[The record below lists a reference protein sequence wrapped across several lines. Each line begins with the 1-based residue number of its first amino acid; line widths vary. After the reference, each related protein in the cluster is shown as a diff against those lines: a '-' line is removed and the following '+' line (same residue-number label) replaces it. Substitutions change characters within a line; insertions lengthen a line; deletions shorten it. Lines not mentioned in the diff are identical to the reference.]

1 MAIKTIPQDSAASPA
16 SGSPYSSM
24 STTSTSAEPVSTASG
39 AAVQATPQAAPAKAP
54 RAYVIG
60 MPIASAGLWMAV
72 LAPALVVLAIKV
84 SEITTPDTRAGALS
98 LVAGVGAMVAL
109 LANPFFGRLSDR
121 TTSRFGMRKPW
132 IVGGSLVGLAS
143 LFLLGSG
150 TDVATVLV
158 AWVVAQL
165 GFNAALAALVATL
178 PDQAAPAERGRLSGL
193 IGMTLPV
200 GLVAAAFFAQLFDN
214 ALQMAVVPGVV
225 GTAVAIAF
233 AFTFKDR
240 VLTEKPAPLNLKEI
254 LGSFYFN
261 PRTYP
266 GLGWAWLTKF
276 MVYIGYCAGLLYLPY
291 FFTDHLHVAETD
303 VTSLVFQATLVSSAG
318 TVATSLAGGWISD
331 RIGKRKGMVIASA
344 LIMMVGLIVIATSST
359 TDQVLVGQAIAGL
372 GLGCFGAVDVA
383 LIADLLPGSQSE
395 NAKTFGVFN
404 IAQALPQSLV
414 PAVAFPVIAFGGY
427 PALFLGGA
435 AVGIIGAV
443 LVIRIKGVN

>member
-1 MAIKTIPQDSAASPA
+1 VAVKTITEDSAGLPA
-16 SGSPYSSM
+16 GG
-24 STTSTSAEPVSTASG
+24 TSATTVSTATAG
-39 AAVQATPQAAPAKAP
+39 APTRTP

-84 SEITTPDTRAGALS
+84 SEITTPETRAGALS
-98 LVAGVGAMVAL
+98 LVAGVGALIAL

-143 LFLLGSG
+143 LVLLGS
-150 TDVATVLV
+150 ATNVTGVLV
-158 AWVVAQL
+158 AWVIAQL
-165 GFNAALAALVATL
+165 SFNAALAALVATL
-178 PDQAAPAERGRLSGL
+178 PDQTAPAERGRLSGL

-200 GLVAAAFFAQLFDN
+200 GLVAAAYFAQLFDN
-214 ALQMAVVPGVV
+214 AFQMAVVPGVV
-225 GTAVAIAF
+225 GTAVTLAF

-254 LGSFYFN
+254 AGSFYFN

-266 GLGWAWLTKF
+266 GLGWAWFTKF
-276 MVYIGYCAGLLYLPY
+276 LVYIGYCAGLLYLPY
-291 FFTDHLHVAETD
+291 FFADHLHVAETA
-303 VTSLVFQATLVSSAG
+303 VPGLVFQATLVSSAG
-318 TVATSLAGGWISD
+318 TVVTSIAGGWISD
-331 RIGKRKGMVIASA
+331 RIGKRKAMVIASA
-344 LIMMVGLIVIATSST
+344 VIMMAGLIVIATSST
-359 TDQVLVGQAIAGL
+359 TDQVLVGQALAGL

-383 LIADLLPGSQSE
+383 LITDLLPGTNSE

-414 PAVAFPVIAFGGY
+414 PAIAFPVITFGGY
-427 PALFLGGA
+427 PALFIGGA
-435 AVGIIGAV
+435 VVGIIGAV
-443 LVIRIKGVN
+443 LVTRIKGVK

>member
-1 MAIKTIPQDSAASPA
+1 VAVTTNTEDSAGLTAPGTSSSIAVSSVPA
-16 SGSPYSSM
+16 PGIP
-24 STTSTSAEPVSTASG
+24 TKT
-39 AAVQATPQAAPAKAP
+39 P

-84 SEITTPDTRAGALS
+84 SEITTPETRAGALS
-98 LVAGVGAMVAL
+98 LVAGVGALIAL

-121 TTSRFGMRKPW
+121 TTFRFGMRKPW
-132 IVGGSLVGLAS
+132 IVGGSLVGMGS
-143 LFLLGSG
+143 LVLLGTA
-150 TDVATVLV
+150 TDVAGVMV
-158 AWVVAQL
+158 AWVLAQL
-165 GFNAALAALVATL
+165 SFNAALAALVATL
-178 PDQAAPAERGRLSGL
+178 PDQASPAERGRLSGL
-193 IGMTLPV
+193 IGMTLPI
-200 GLVAAAFFAQLFDN
+200 GLVAAAYFAQLFDN
-214 ALQMAVVPGVV
+214 AFQMAVVPGAV
-225 GTAVAIAF
+225 GTALAIAF

-254 LGSFYFN
+254 AGSFYFN

-266 GLGWAWLTKF
+266 GLAWAWFTKF
-276 MVYIGYCAGLLYLPY
+276 LVYIGYCAGLLYLPY
-291 FFTDHLHVAETD
+291 FFADHLHVAETD
-303 VTSLVFQATLVSSAG
+303 VASLVFQATLVSSLG
-318 TVATSLAGGWISD
+318 TVVTSLAGGWISD

-344 LIMMVGLIVIATSST
+344 IIMMAGLVVIATSST

-414 PAVAFPVIAFGGY
+414 PALAFPVITLGGY
-427 PALFLGGA
+427 PALFIGGA
-435 AVGIIGAV
+435 VVGIIGAV
-443 LVIRIKGVN
+443 LVTRIKGVK

>member
-1 MAIKTIPQDSAASPA
+1 MAVTTITEDSAGSPA
-16 SGSPYSSM
+16 GNPGN
-24 STTSTSAEPVSTASG
+24 TVSTAPAG
-39 AAVQATPQAAPAKAP
+39 APTRTP

-84 SEITTPDTRAGALS
+84 SEITTPETRAGALS
-98 LVAGVGAMVAL
+98 LVAGVGALIAL

-132 IVGGSLVGLAS
+132 IVGGSLIGLGS
-143 LFLLGSG
+143 LALLGS
-150 TDVATVLV
+150 ATNVTGVLV
-158 AWVVAQL
+158 AWVIAQL
-165 GFNAALAALVATL
+165 SFNAALSALVATL

-214 ALQMAVVPGVV
+214 AFQMAVVPGVV
-225 GTAVAIAF
+225 GTAVTLIF

-240 VLTEKPAPLNLKEI
+240 VLTEKPAPLSLKEI
-254 LGSFYFN
+254 AGSFYFN

-266 GLGWAWLTKF
+266 GLGWAWFTKF
-276 MVYIGYCAGLLYLPY
+276 LVYVGYCAGLLYLPY
-291 FFTDHLHVAETD
+291 FFADHLHVAETA
-303 VTSLVFQATLVSSAG
+303 VPALVFQATLVSSAG
-318 TVATSLAGGWISD
+318 TVVTSIAGGWLSD
-331 RIGKRKGMVIASA
+331 RIGKRKAMVIASA
-344 LIMMVGLIVIATSST
+344 IIMMAGLIVIATSST
-359 TDQVLVGQAIAGL
+359 TDQVLVGQALAGL

-414 PAVAFPVIAFGGY
+414 PAIAFPVITLGGY
-427 PALFLGGA
+427 PALFIGGA
-435 AVGIIGAV
+435 VVGIIGAV
-443 LVIRIKGVN
+443 LVTRIKGVK

>member
-1 MAIKTIPQDSAASPA
+1 MAVRTINQESAA
-16 SGSPYSSM
+16 
-24 STTSTSAEPVSTASG
+24 
-39 AAVQATPQAAPAKAP
+39 QAACQAPSSLDLSISKAP

-72 LAPALVVLAIKV
+72 LAPAIVVLAIKV

-98 LVAGVGAMVAL
+98 LVAGVGAVVAL

-132 IVGGSLVGLAS
+132 IIGGSLTGLIA
-143 LFLLGSG
+143 LFFLGS
-150 TDVATVLV
+150 ATGVPGVLV
-158 AWVVAQL
+158 AWIFAQL

-178 PDQAAPAERGRLSGL
+178 PDQAAPSERGRLSGL
-193 IGMTLPV
+193 IGMTLSV

-225 GTAVAIAF
+225 GTALAIGF

-240 VLTEKPAPLNLKEI
+240 VLTEKPAPLSLKEI

-276 MVYIGYCAGLLYLPY
+276 MVYVGYCAALLYLPY
-291 FFTDHLHVAETD
+291 FFTDQLHVAPSQ
-303 VTSLVFQATLVSSAG
+303 VTTLVFQATLISSAG
-318 TVATSLAGGWISD
+318 TVLTSVAGGWLSD

-344 LIMMVGLIVIATSST
+344 LIIMVGLIVIATSST

-383 LIADLLPGSQSE
+383 LIADLLPGTQSE

-414 PAVAFPVIAFGGY
+414 PAVAFPVIALGGY

-435 AVGIIGAV
+435 VVGIIGAI
-443 LVIRIKGVN
+443 LVTRIKGVK

>member
-1 MAIKTIPQDSAASPA
+1 MAIKTTQEPAGLPARGTLSSSIASPA
-16 SGSPYSSM
+16 PGSPDAP
-24 STTSTSAEPVSTASG
+24 TTT
-39 AAVQATPQAAPAKAP
+39 P

-98 LVAGVGAMVAL
+98 LVAGVGALIAL

-132 IVGGSLVGLAS
+132 IVGGSIVGMGS
-143 LFLLGSG
+143 LILLGSA
-150 TDVATVLV
+150 TNVAGVMV
-158 AWVVAQL
+158 AWIVAQL
-165 GFNAALAALVATL
+165 SFNAALAALVATL
-178 PDQAAPAERGRLSGL
+178 PDQTAPAERGRLSGL
-193 IGMTLPV
+193 IGMTIPI

-214 ALQMAVVPGVV
+214 AFQMAVVPGAV
-225 GTAVAIAF
+225 GTALAIGF

-254 LGSFYFN
+254 AGSFYFN

-266 GLGWAWLTKF
+266 GLGWAWFTKF
-276 MVYIGYCAGLLYLPY
+276 LIYIGYCAALLYLPY
-291 FFTDHLHVAETD
+291 FFADHLKVAETE
-303 VTSLVFQATLVSSAG
+303 VASLVFQATLVSAAG
-318 TVATSLAGGWISD
+318 TVISSLAGGWISD
-331 RIGKRKGMVIASA
+331 RIGKRKSMVIASA
-344 LIMMVGLIVIATSST
+344 IILMAGLIVIATSTT

-383 LIADLLPGSQSE
+383 LITDLLPSNQSE

-414 PAVAFPVIAFGGY
+414 PALALPVITLGGY

-443 LVIRIKGVN
+443 LVTRIKGVK

>member
-1 MAIKTIPQDSAASPA
+1 MEGHFLSGGTVAVKTITGDSAGLPAGIPSSSISP
-16 SGSPYSSM
+16 SS
-24 STTSTSAEPVSTASG
+24 TVSAAPSG
-39 AAVQATPQAAPAKAP
+39 APTRTP

-84 SEITTPDTRAGALS
+84 SEITTPETRAGALS
-98 LVAGVGAMVAL
+98 LVAGVGALIAL

-132 IVGGSLVGLAS
+132 IVGGSLIGLAS
-143 LFLLGSG
+143 LVLLGS
-150 TDVATVLV
+150 ATNVTGVMV
-158 AWVVAQL
+158 AWVIAQL

-178 PDQAAPAERGRLSGL
+178 PDQTAPAERGRLSGL

-200 GLVAAAFFAQLFDN
+200 GLVAAAYFAQLFDN
-214 ALQMAVVPGVV
+214 AFQMAVVPGVV
-225 GTAVAIAF
+225 GTAVTLIF

-254 LGSFYFN
+254 AGSFYFN

-266 GLGWAWLTKF
+266 GLGWAWFTKF
-276 MVYIGYCAGLLYLPY
+276 LVYVGYCAGLLYLPY
-291 FFTDHLHVAETD
+291 FFADHLHVAETA
-303 VTSLVFQATLVSSAG
+303 VPALVFQATLVSSAG
-318 TVATSLAGGWISD
+318 TVVTSIAGGWLSD
-331 RIGKRKGMVIASA
+331 RIGKRKAMVIASA
-344 LIMMVGLIVIATSST
+344 IIMMAGLIVIATSST
-359 TDQVLVGQAIAGL
+359 TDQVLVGQALAGL

-414 PAVAFPVIAFGGY
+414 PAIAFPVITLGGY
-427 PALFLGGA
+427 PALFIGGA
-435 AVGIIGAV
+435 VVGIIGAV
-443 LVIRIKGVN
+443 LVTRIKGVK

>member
-1 MAIKTIPQDSAASPA
+1 MAIKTITEDSAGLPA
-16 SGSPYSSM
+16 GGTSS
-24 STTSTSAEPVSTASG
+24 STVTT
-39 AAVQATPQAAPAKAP
+39 APAGAPTRTP

-84 SEITTPDTRAGALS
+84 SEITTPETRAGALS
-98 LVAGVGAMVAL
+98 LVAGVGALIAL

-132 IVGGSLVGLAS
+132 IVGGSLIGLAS
-143 LFLLGSG
+143 LVLLGS
-150 TDVATVLV
+150 ATNVTGVMV
-158 AWVVAQL
+158 AWVIAQL
-165 GFNAALAALVATL
+165 SFNAALAALVATL
-178 PDQAAPAERGRLSGL
+178 PDQTAPAERGRLSGL

-200 GLVAAAFFAQLFDN
+200 GLVAAAYFAQLFDN
-214 ALQMAVVPGVV
+214 AFQMAVVPGVV
-225 GTAVAIAF
+225 GTAVTLAF

-254 LGSFYFN
+254 AGSFYFN

-266 GLGWAWLTKF
+266 GLGWAWFTKF
-276 MVYIGYCAGLLYLPY
+276 LVYVGYCAGLLYLPY
-291 FFTDHLHVAETD
+291 FFADHLHVAETA
-303 VTSLVFQATLVSSAG
+303 VPGLVFQATLVSSAG
-318 TVATSLAGGWISD
+318 TVVTSLAGGWISD
-331 RIGKRKGMVIASA
+331 RIGKRKAMVIASA
-344 LIMMVGLIVIATSST
+344 IIMMAGLIVIATSST
-359 TDQVLVGQAIAGL
+359 TDQVLVGQALAGL

-414 PAVAFPVIAFGGY
+414 PAIAFPVITLGGY
-427 PALFLGGA
+427 PALFIGGA
-435 AVGIIGAV
+435 VVGIIGAV
-443 LVIRIKGVN
+443 LVTRIKGVK

>member
-1 MAIKTIPQDSAASPA
+1 MAIKTITEDSAGLPA
-16 SGSPYSSM
+16 GGTSS
-24 STTSTSAEPVSTASG
+24 STVTT
-39 AAVQATPQAAPAKAP
+39 APAGAPTRTP

-84 SEITTPDTRAGALS
+84 SEITTPETRAGALS
-98 LVAGVGAMVAL
+98 LVAVVGALIAL

-132 IVGGSLVGLAS
+132 IVGGSLIGLAS
-143 LFLLGSG
+143 LVLLGS
-150 TDVATVLV
+150 ATNVTGVMV
-158 AWVVAQL
+158 AWVIAQL
-165 GFNAALAALVATL
+165 SFNAALAALVATL
-178 PDQAAPAERGRLSGL
+178 PDQTAPAERGRLSGL

-200 GLVAAAFFAQLFDN
+200 GLVAAAYFAQLFDN
-214 ALQMAVVPGVV
+214 AFQMAVVPGVV
-225 GTAVAIAF
+225 GTAVTLAF

-254 LGSFYFN
+254 AGSFYFN

-266 GLGWAWLTKF
+266 GLGWAWFTKF
-276 MVYIGYCAGLLYLPY
+276 LVYVGYCAGLLYLPY
-291 FFTDHLHVAETD
+291 FFADHLHVAETA
-303 VTSLVFQATLVSSAG
+303 VPGLVFQATLVSSAG
-318 TVATSLAGGWISD
+318 TVVTSLAGGWISD
-331 RIGKRKGMVIASA
+331 RIGKRKAMVIASA
-344 LIMMVGLIVIATSST
+344 IIMMVSLIVIATSST
-359 TDQVLVGQAIAGL
+359 TDQVLVGQALAGL

-414 PAVAFPVIAFGGY
+414 PAIAFPVITLGGY
-427 PALFLGGA
+427 PALFIGGA
-435 AVGIIGAV
+435 VVGIIGAV
-443 LVIRIKGVN
+443 LVTRIKGVK

>member
-1 MAIKTIPQDSAASPA
+1 MAVKTITQDSAASPA
-16 SGSPYSSM
+16 SGTPYGSS
-24 STTSTSAEPVSTASG
+24 STSSTSTR
-39 AAVQATPQAAPAKAP
+39 KAP

-132 IVGGSLVGLAS
+132 IVGGSLLGLAS
-143 LFLLGSG
+143 LFLLGSAA
-150 TDVATVLV
+150 DVATVLI
-158 AWVVAQL
+158 AWVIAQL

-291 FFTDHLHVAETD
+291 FFTDHLHVAEAD

-383 LIADLLPGSQSE
+383 LIADLLPGNQSE

-443 LVIRIKGVN
+443 LVIRIKGVK

>member
-1 MAIKTIPQDSAASPA
+1 MAVKTIPQDSAASPA
-16 SGSPYSSM
+16 SGTPNS
-24 STTSTSAEPVSTASG
+24 STSSTPSRTTAG
-39 AAVQATPQAAPAKAP
+39 AIPSSPAPAKAA

-72 LAPALVVLAIKV
+72 LAPALVVLALKV

-98 LVAGVGAMVAL
+98 LVAGVGALVAL

-143 LFLLGSG
+143 LFMLGS
-150 TDVATVLV
+150 ATGVPGVLV

-200 GLVAAAFFAQLFDN
+200 GLVAAAFFAQMFDN
-214 ALQMAVVPGVV
+214 AMQMAVVPGIV
-225 GTAVAIAF
+225 GTALAIAF

-240 VLTEKPAPLNLKEI
+240 VLTEKPALLNFKEI
-254 LGSFYFN
+254 VGSFYFN

-276 MVYIGYCAGLLYLPY
+276 MVYVGYCAGLLYLPY
-291 FFTDHLHVAETD
+291 FFTDHLHVAEAE

-359 TDQVLVGQAIAGL
+359 TDQVLMGQAIAGL

-435 AVGIIGAV
+435 AVGIVGAI
-443 LVIRIKGVN
+443 LVTRIKGVK

>member
-1 MAIKTIPQDSAASPA
+1 VALDITQQAPVASTEPNSAAIGPA
-16 SGSPYSSM
+16 S
-24 STTSTSAEPVSTASG
+24 
-39 AAVQATPQAAPAKAP
+39 

-98 LVAGVGAMVAL
+98 LVAGVGAAVAL

-132 IVGGSLVGLAS
+132 IVGGSLLGLAS
-143 LFLLGSG
+143 LFLLGSA
-150 TDVATVLV
+150 TNVVTVLA

-193 IGMTLPV
+193 IGMTLPI
-200 GLVAAAFFAQLFDN
+200 GLVAAAFFAQMFDN
-214 ALQMAVVPGVV
+214 ALQMAVVPGIV

-240 VLTEKPAPLNLKEI
+240 VLTEKPAPLNFKEI
-254 LGSFYFN
+254 VGSFYFN
-261 PRTYP
+261 PRLYP

-276 MVYIGYCAGLLYLPY
+276 MVYVGYC
-291 FFTDHLHVAETD
+291 TDHLHVAESQ

-318 TVATSLAGGWISD
+318 TVITSLAGGWISD
-331 RIGKRKGMVIASA
+331 RIGRRKSMVITSA
-344 LIMMVGLIVIATSST
+344 LIMMAGLIVIATSTETS
-359 TDQVLVGQAIAGL
+359 QVLVGQGILGL
-372 GLGCFGAVDVA
+372 GLGVFSAVDVA
-383 LIADLLPGSQSE
+383 LITDLLPGNQSE

-414 PAVAFPVIAFGGY
+414 PAIAFPVIALGGY

-435 AVGIIGAV
+435 AVGIIGAL
-443 LVIRIKGVN
+443 LVTRIKGVK

>member
-1 MAIKTIPQDSAASPA
+1 MAIKTITEDSAGLPA
-16 SGSPYSSM
+16 GGTSS
-24 STTSTSAEPVSTASG
+24 STVTT
-39 AAVQATPQAAPAKAP
+39 APAGAPTGTP

-84 SEITTPDTRAGALS
+84 SEITTPETRAGALS
-98 LVAGVGAMVAL
+98 LVAGVGALIAL

-132 IVGGSLVGLAS
+132 IVGGSLIGLAS
-143 LFLLGSG
+143 LVLLGS
-150 TDVATVLV
+150 ATNVTGVMV
-158 AWVVAQL
+158 AWVIAQL
-165 GFNAALAALVATL
+165 SFNAALAALVATL
-178 PDQAAPAERGRLSGL
+178 PDQTAPAERGRLSGL

-200 GLVAAAFFAQLFDN
+200 GLVAAAYFAQLFDN
-214 ALQMAVVPGVV
+214 AFQMAVVPGVV
-225 GTAVAIAF
+225 GTAVTLAF

-254 LGSFYFN
+254 AGSFYFN

-266 GLGWAWLTKF
+266 GLGWAWFTKF
-276 MVYIGYCAGLLYLPY
+276 LVYVGYCAGLLYLPY
-291 FFTDHLHVAETD
+291 FFADHLHVAETA
-303 VTSLVFQATLVSSAG
+303 VPGLVFQATLVSSAG
-318 TVATSLAGGWISD
+318 TVVTSLAGGWISD
-331 RIGKRKGMVIASA
+331 RIGKRKAMVIASA
-344 LIMMVGLIVIATSST
+344 IIMMAGLIVIATSST
-359 TDQVLVGQAIAGL
+359 TDQVLVGQALAGL

-414 PAVAFPVIAFGGY
+414 PAIAFPVITLGGY
-427 PALFLGGA
+427 PALFIGGA
-435 AVGIIGAV
+435 VVGIIGAV
-443 LVIRIKGVN
+443 LVTRIKGVK

>member
-1 MAIKTIPQDSAASPA
+1 MAIKTISQDSAATPA
-16 SGSPYSSM
+16 SGVSSSNM
-24 STTSTSAEPVSTASG
+24 SNSTSPAGNAPGTR
-39 AAVQATPQAAPAKAP
+39 PAKTS

-60 MPIASAGLWMAV
+60 MPIASAGLWMAL

-98 LVAGVGAMVAL
+98 LVAGVGAMLAL
-109 LANPFFGRLSDR
+109 LANPLFGRLSDR

-132 IVGGSLVGLAS
+132 IIGGSLAGLAS
-143 LFLLGSG
+143 LFLLGSA
-150 TDVATVLV
+150 TEVPTVLL
-158 AWVVAQL
+158 AWILAQL

-193 IGMTLPV
+193 IGMTLPI

-214 ALQMAVVPGVV
+214 AFQMAVVPGVV

-261 PRTYP
+261 PRIHP

-276 MVYIGYCAGLLYLPY
+276 LVYVGYCAGLLYLPY
-291 FFTDHLHVAETD
+291 FFTDHLRVAETE

-318 TVATSLAGGWISD
+318 TVLTSLAGGWISD

-383 LIADLLPGSQSE
+383 LIADLLPGSQAE

-414 PAVAFPVIAFGGY
+414 PALAFPVIAFGGY

-435 AVGIIGAV
+435 AVGIIGAI
-443 LVIRIKGVN
+443 LVTRIKGVK

>member
-1 MAIKTIPQDSAASPA
+1 VAVKTITGNSAGLPAGIPSSSVSPSSTVSAAP
-16 SGSPYSSM
+16 
-24 STTSTSAEPVSTASG
+24 SG
-39 AAVQATPQAAPAKAP
+39 APTRTP

-84 SEITTPDTRAGALS
+84 SEITTPETRSGALS
-98 LVAGVGAMVAL
+98 LVAGVGALIAL

-132 IVGGSLVGLAS
+132 IVGGSLIGLAS
-143 LFLLGSG
+143 LVLLGSAANVTG
-150 TDVATVLV
+150 VMV
-158 AWVVAQL
+158 AWVIAQL
-165 GFNAALAALVATL
+165 SFNAALAALVATL
-178 PDQAAPAERGRLSGL
+178 PDQTAAAERGRLSGL

-200 GLVAAAFFAQLFDN
+200 GLVAAAYFAQLFDN
-214 ALQMAVVPGVV
+214 AFQMAVVPGVV
-225 GTAVAIAF
+225 GTAVTLIF

-254 LGSFYFN
+254 AGSFYFN

-266 GLGWAWLTKF
+266 GLGWAWFTKF
-276 MVYIGYCAGLLYLPY
+276 LVYVGYCAGLLYLPY
-291 FFTDHLHVAETD
+291 FFADHLQVAETA
-303 VTSLVFQATLVSSAG
+303 VPALVFQATLVSSAG
-318 TVATSLAGGWISD
+318 TVVTSIAGGWLSD
-331 RIGKRKGMVIASA
+331 RIGKRKAMVIASA
-344 LIMMVGLIVIATSST
+344 IIMMAGLIVIATSST
-359 TDQVLVGQAIAGL
+359 TDQVLVGQALAGL

-414 PAVAFPVIAFGGY
+414 PAIAFPVITLGGY
-427 PALFLGGA
+427 PALFIGGA
-435 AVGIIGAV
+435 VVGIIGAV
-443 LVIRIKGVN
+443 LVTRIKGVK

>member
-1 MAIKTIPQDSAASPA
+1 MAVKTITGNSAGLPAGIPSSSVSPSSTVSAAP
-16 SGSPYSSM
+16 
-24 STTSTSAEPVSTASG
+24 SG
-39 AAVQATPQAAPAKAP
+39 APTRTP

-84 SEITTPDTRAGALS
+84 SEITTPETRSGALS
-98 LVAGVGAMVAL
+98 LVAGVGALIAL

-132 IVGGSLVGLAS
+132 IVGGSLIGLAS
-143 LFLLGSG
+143 LVLLGSAANVTG
-150 TDVATVLV
+150 VMV
-158 AWVVAQL
+158 AWVIAQL
-165 GFNAALAALVATL
+165 SFNAALAALVATL
-178 PDQAAPAERGRLSGL
+178 PDQTAAAERGRLSGL

-200 GLVAAAFFAQLFDN
+200 GLVAAAYFAQLFDN
-214 ALQMAVVPGVV
+214 AFQMAVVPGVV
-225 GTAVAIAF
+225 GTAVTLIF

-254 LGSFYFN
+254 AGSFYFN

-266 GLGWAWLTKF
+266 GLGWAWFTKF
-276 MVYIGYCAGLLYLPY
+276 LVYVGYCAGLLYLPY
-291 FFTDHLHVAETD
+291 FFADHLQVAETA
-303 VTSLVFQATLVSSAG
+303 VPALVFQATLVSSAG
-318 TVATSLAGGWISD
+318 TVVTSIAGGWLSD
-331 RIGKRKGMVIASA
+331 RIGKRKAMVIASA
-344 LIMMVGLIVIATSST
+344 IIMMAGLIVIATSST
-359 TDQVLVGQAIAGL
+359 TDQVLVGQALAGL

-414 PAVAFPVIAFGGY
+414 PAIAFPVITLGGY
-427 PALFLGGA
+427 PALFIGGA
-435 AVGIIGAV
+435 VVGIIGAV
-443 LVIRIKGVN
+443 LVTRIKGVK

>member
-1 MAIKTIPQDSAASPA
+1 MAVKTITGDSAGLPAGIPSSSISP
-16 SGSPYSSM
+16 SS
-24 STTSTSAEPVSTASG
+24 TVSAAPSG
-39 AAVQATPQAAPAKAP
+39 APTRTP

-84 SEITTPDTRAGALS
+84 SEITTPETRAGALS
-98 LVAGVGAMVAL
+98 LVAGVGALIAL

-132 IVGGSLVGLAS
+132 IVGGSLIGLAS
-143 LFLLGSG
+143 LVLLGS
-150 TDVATVLV
+150 ATNVTGVMV
-158 AWVVAQL
+158 AWVIAQL

-178 PDQAAPAERGRLSGL
+178 PDQTAPAERGRLSGL

-200 GLVAAAFFAQLFDN
+200 GLVAAAYFAQLFDN
-214 ALQMAVVPGVV
+214 AFQMAVVPGVV
-225 GTAVAIAF
+225 GTAVTLIF

-254 LGSFYFN
+254 AGSFYFN

-266 GLGWAWLTKF
+266 GLGWAWFTKF
-276 MVYIGYCAGLLYLPY
+276 LVYVGYCAGLLYLPY
-291 FFTDHLHVAETD
+291 FFADHLHVAETA
-303 VTSLVFQATLVSSAG
+303 VPALVFQATLVSSAG
-318 TVATSLAGGWISD
+318 TVVTSIAGGWLSD
-331 RIGKRKGMVIASA
+331 RIGKRKAMVIASA
-344 LIMMVGLIVIATSST
+344 IIMMAGLIVIATSST
-359 TDQVLVGQAIAGL
+359 TDQVLVGQALAGL

-414 PAVAFPVIAFGGY
+414 PAIAFPVITLGGY
-427 PALFLGGA
+427 PALFIGGA
-435 AVGIIGAV
+435 VVGIIGAV
-443 LVIRIKGVN
+443 LVTRIKGVK

>member
-1 MAIKTIPQDSAASPA
+1 MAVKTITGNSAGLPAGIPSSSVSPSSTVSAAP
-16 SGSPYSSM
+16 
-24 STTSTSAEPVSTASG
+24 SG
-39 AAVQATPQAAPAKAP
+39 APTRTP

-84 SEITTPDTRAGALS
+84 SEITTPETRAGALS
-98 LVAGVGAMVAL
+98 LVAGVGALIAL

-132 IVGGSLVGLAS
+132 IVGGSLIGLAS
-143 LFLLGSG
+143 LVLLGSAANVTG
-150 TDVATVLV
+150 VMV
-158 AWVVAQL
+158 AWVIAQL
-165 GFNAALAALVATL
+165 SFNAALAALVATL
-178 PDQAAPAERGRLSGL
+178 PDQTAAAERGRLSGL

-200 GLVAAAFFAQLFDN
+200 GLVAAAYFAQLFDN
-214 ALQMAVVPGVV
+214 AFQMAVVPGVV
-225 GTAVAIAF
+225 GTAVTLIF

-254 LGSFYFN
+254 AGSFYFN

-266 GLGWAWLTKF
+266 GLGWAWFTKF
-276 MVYIGYCAGLLYLPY
+276 LVYVGYCAGLLYLPY
-291 FFTDHLHVAETD
+291 FFADHLQVAETA
-303 VTSLVFQATLVSSAG
+303 VPALVFQATLVSSAG
-318 TVATSLAGGWISD
+318 TVVTSIAGGWLSD
-331 RIGKRKGMVIASA
+331 RIGKRKAMVIAS
-344 LIMMVGLIVIATSST
+344 SST
-359 TDQVLVGQAIAGL
+359 TDQVLVGQARAGL

-414 PAVAFPVIAFGGY
+414 PAIAFPVITLGGY
-427 PALFLGGA
+427 PALFIGGA
-435 AVGIIGAV
+435 VVGIIGAV
-443 LVIRIKGVN
+443 LVTRIKGVK

>member
-1 MAIKTIPQDSAASPA
+1 MAIKTISEDSAGLPA
-16 SGSPYSSM
+16 GGTPSNTVSNP
-24 STTSTSAEPVSTASG
+24 STASTSSTSTVPAG
-39 AAVQATPQAAPAKAP
+39 APIRTP

-84 SEITTPDTRAGALS
+84 SEITTPETRAGALS
-98 LVAGVGAMVAL
+98 LVAGVGALIAL

-132 IVGGSLVGLAS
+132 IVGGSLAGLAS
-143 LFLLGSG
+143 LVLLGS
-150 TDVATVLV
+150 ATNVTGVLV
-158 AWVVAQL
+158 AWVLAQL
-165 GFNAALAALVATL
+165 SFNAALAALVATL
-178 PDQAAPAERGRLSGL
+178 PDQTAPTERGRLSGL

-214 ALQMAVVPGVV
+214 AFQMAVVPGMV
-225 GTAVAIAF
+225 GTAVTLVF

-240 VLTEKPAPLNLKEI
+240 VLTEKPAPLNLREI
-254 LGSFYFN
+254 AGSFYFN

-266 GLGWAWLTKF
+266 GLGWAWFTKF
-276 MVYIGYCAGLLYLPY
+276 LVYMGYCAGLLYLPY
-291 FFTDHLHVAETD
+291 FFADHLHVAETA
-303 VTSLVFQATLVSSAG
+303 VPGLVFQATLVSSAG
-318 TVATSLAGGWISD
+318 TVVTSIGGGWISD
-331 RIGKRKGMVIASA
+331 RIGKRKAMVIASA
-344 LIMMVGLIVIATSST
+344 IIMMAGLMVIATSST
-359 TDQVLVGQAIAGL
+359 TDQVLLGQALAGL

-414 PAVAFPVIAFGGY
+414 PAIAFPVITLGGY
-427 PALFLGGA
+427 PALFIGGA
-435 AVGIIGAV
+435 VVGIIGAV
-443 LVIRIKGVN
+443 LVTRIKGVK

>member
-1 MAIKTIPQDSAASPA
+1 MALDTNQQAPAASTLPK
-16 SGSPYSSM
+16 
-24 STTSTSAEPVSTASG
+24 TAAIG
-39 AAVQATPQAAPAKAP
+39 PAP

-98 LVAGVGAMVAL
+98 LVAGVGALVAL
-109 LANPFFGRLSDR
+109 LANPLFGRLSDR

-132 IVGGSLVGLAS
+132 IVGGALVGLAS
-143 LFLLGSG
+143 LFLLGSA
-150 TDVATVLV
+150 TDVATVLL
-158 AWVVAQL
+158 AWILAQL
-165 GFNAALAALVATL
+165 GFNAALSALVATL

-200 GLVAAAFFAQLFDN
+200 GLVAAAFFAQMFDN

-240 VLTEKPAPLNLKEI
+240 VLTEKPAPLNFKEI

-261 PRTYP
+261 PRAYP

-276 MVYIGYCAGLLYLPY
+276 MVYIGYCAALLYLPY
-291 FFTDHLHVAETD
+291 FFADHLNVPEAQI
-303 VTSLVFQATLVSSAG
+303 TSLVFQATLVSSVG
-318 TVATSLAGGWISD
+318 TVITSLLGGYISD
-331 RIGKRKGMVIASA
+331 RIGKRKVMVIISA
-344 LIMMVGLIVIATSST
+344 LVIMVGLVVIATSST
-359 TDQVLVGQAIAGL
+359 TDQVMVGQLIAGL

-383 LIADLLPGSQSE
+383 LIADLLPSSQTE

-435 AVGIIGAV
+435 AIGIIGAL
-443 LVIRIKGVN
+443 LVTRIKGVK